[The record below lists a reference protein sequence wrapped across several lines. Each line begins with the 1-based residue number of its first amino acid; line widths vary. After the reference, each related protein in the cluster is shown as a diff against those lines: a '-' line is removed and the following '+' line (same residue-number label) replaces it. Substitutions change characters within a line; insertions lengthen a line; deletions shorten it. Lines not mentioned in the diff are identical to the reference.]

1 MRLINYAF
9 RAKLPQREQSAQTE
23 PQREMAGTQ
32 HARKRER
39 EKSHSSRP
47 LEYLIKDARR
57 DGAKLQHLVSG
68 ALEIP
73 V

>member
-1 MRLINYAF
+1 
-9 RAKLPQREQSAQTE
+9 
-23 PQREMAGTQ
+23 MAGTQ
-32 HARKRER
+32 HARKRE
-39 EKSHSSRP
+39 KSQRSPP